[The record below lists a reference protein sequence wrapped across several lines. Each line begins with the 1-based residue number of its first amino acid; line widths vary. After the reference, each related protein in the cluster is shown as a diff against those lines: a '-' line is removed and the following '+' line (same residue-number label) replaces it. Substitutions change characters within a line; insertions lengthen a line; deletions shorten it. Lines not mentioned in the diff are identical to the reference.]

1 MDASD
6 PFACIK
12 ITKIH
17 KQDSTRYINHESLY
31 DKTNAEDSG
40 DIQMEAKGL
49 IAKSV
54 VGYSTDT
61 LSCSFVKRLHT
72 VILVTIFAKK

>member
-1 MDASD
+1 MSWYAACKRQIHLPVMDASD

-49 IAKSV
+49 T
-54 VGYSTDT
+54 Y
-61 LSCSFVKRLHT
+61 
-72 VILVTIFAKK
+72 